1 MEPLNQIIDRINTL
15 KINILMAPP
24 SMVNRILP
32 RINEI
37 TADIQLIVTYA
48 EVLSQEEKEKFKQA
62 FATQVI
68 EIYQAS
74 EGQMAS
80 ACKYGHLHINEDLV
94 FFELYDEEGKLIT
107 QPGKVG
113 HKMIITNLVNYAQPL
128 IRYEM
133 NDLIVLD
140 DKCPCGSNFRRIK
153 QVLGRH
159 DDILYFYKGEGKEIQ
174 YVFPDLFVRW
184 IIVTSDTIREFK
196 VIQDHINIITV
207 KVDLMDS
214 DTDIENRLKAK
225 LTSELKRFEIFKPEI
240 TIVQETIR
248 LPRERNK
255 FKRFESHVEM
265 PRLQV

>member
-1 MEPLNQIIDRINTL
+1 MQITVNHGVYHRAVFGYRCFYVARTFEGVTSNLDAFLQVPEGTRVEAFPVVGERIRAVAAQGDGVSD
-15 KINILMAPP
+15 KAA
-24 SMVNRILP
+24 
-32 RINEI
+32 I
-37 TADIQLIVTYA
+37 TA
-48 EVLSQEEKEKFKQA
+48 
-62 FATQVI
+62 
-68 EIYQAS
+68 
-74 EGQMAS
+74 
-80 ACKYGHLHINEDLV
+80 
-94 FFELYDEEGKLIT
+94 FFT
-107 QPGKVG
+107 
-113 HKMIITNLVNYAQPL
+113 QPL

-184 IIVTSDTIREFK
+184 IIVTSDNIREFK
-196 VIQDHINIITV
+196 VIQDHINSITV

-214 DTDIENRLKAK
+214 DIGIEDRLKAK
-225 LTSELKRFEIFKPEI
+225 LTSELGRFEIFKPEI
-240 TIVQETIR
+240 TIVQETIS

-265 PRLQV
+265 PGSQV